1 MARHILFGL
10 LTAALLSSAAV
21 ILVYPAP
28 AGAQQPQDP
37 QMFEMRMSARIDS
50 VQMRIKVLENELTGG
65 ESRDRGASDFDSG
78 GGLLGQL
85 DALDE
90 QCRELEREL
99 DSMSRSNIGF
109 PSQVYQ
115 QQRQIEYYIWGLERQ
130 VQQIRKSVNAEDEPA
145 ESSVEPQPEI
155 DTEED
160 GISDEDWA
168 AEWAKGDR

>member
-1 MARHILFGL
+1 MARHLLFGV
-10 LTAALLSSAAV
+10 LTAALLSGATAV
-21 ILVYPAP
+21 LVYPAP
-28 AGAQQPQDP
+28 AAAQQPQDP

-50 VQMRIKVLENELTGG
+50 VQMRIKMLENELTGG
-65 ESRDRGASDFDSG
+65 EPRDRGTSDFDAG

-85 DALDE
+85 DELDK

-109 PSQVYQ
+109 PSQVSQ
-115 QQRQIEYYIWGLERQ
+115 QQRQVEYYIWSIERQ
-130 VQQIRKSVNAEDEPA
+130 LQQIRQWMNAEDEPA
-145 ESSVEPQPEI
+145 ESSVEPKPEI

>member
-1 MARHILFGL
+1 MGRHFLFGL
-10 LTAALLSSAAV
+10 LTTAWLWGAFSL
-21 ILVYPAP
+21 LVYPAP
-28 AGAQQPQDP
+28 AAAQQPQDP

-65 ESRDRGASDFDSG
+65 EPRDRGSSEFDSG

-85 DALDE
+85 DELDK

-109 PSQVYQ
+109 PSQVYE
-115 QQRQIEYYIWGLERQ
+115 QQRQVEYYIWGLERQ
-130 VQQIRKSVNAEDEPA
+130 IQQIRRWMNAENDPA
-145 ESSVEPQPEI
+145 ESSVEPKPEI
-155 DTEED
+155 DTEEE